1 MIELDTKV
9 VLSLIT
15 LLGVVVTA
23 FVTWLIAQRRLMGEH
38 VTAERTKWR
47 DRIREKASNVHVAI
61 MSGKADDALRLRSEF
76 RALLSPFDPDD
87 REILC
92 RIDAE
97 GCYDCR
103 KDRAREFGRLIG
115 LLLKH
120 DWERAKLEA
129 GFFPLRWF
137 VKPNRVSLECAY
149 GKDGKRCPQSIRW
162 GEKFEFRWRSALAH
176 AGLLLPVIV
185 GLIVTWFMALGIA
198 LSYGLEMTLWVWE
211 IAVSCTSPS

>member
-1 MIELDTKV
+1 MIAPDTKV

-47 DRIREKASNVHVAI
+47 DRIREKASNVHDAI
-61 MSGKADDALRLRSEF
+61 MSGNADDALRLRSEF
-76 RALLSPFDPDD
+76 RALLNPFDPDD

-97 GCYDCR
+97 GCNDCR
-103 KDRAREFGRLIG
+103 KHRALEFGRSIS

-129 GFFPLRWF
+129 GFSPSRWF
-137 VKPNRVSLECAY
+137 IDAKRLSLEYAY
-149 GKDGKRCPQSIRW
+149 GKDGKRCTQALRW
-162 GEKFEFRWRSALAH
+162 CEKFEIKWKRSVVYLL
-176 AGLLLPVIV
+176 LLLPIIV
-185 GLIVTWFMALGIA
+185 GTALVIWECV
-198 LSYGLEMTLWVWE
+198 LSW
-211 IAVSCTSPS
+211 ISSS